1 DHHNLLRGKAARSAS
16 SCSKSNSWSDSKSS
30 FSKRQVL
37 ISRRRTRRTALVAT
51 VEEVG
56 GGGQRQRNDDG
67 RPLDHLRSALMKKA

>member
-1 DHHNLLRGKAARSAS
+1 MFLPLSEADFSVDFILLKVEFLVRFKVELL
-16 SCSKSNSWSDSKSS
+16 KE
-30 FSKRQVL
+30 VL

-67 RPLDHLRSALMKKA
+67 RPLDHLAFAL